1 MSIITCKWEPKEK
14 SLSSSIA
21 VLDLDPVYG
30 TASRISEI
38 KANYYIH
45 GNQRKKMFELF
56 YCCIGSYHR
65 DYQAMMQNLIVFWHI
80 MVTAPSPEMS
90 LL

>member
-38 KANYYIH
+38 KANYYM
-45 GNQRKKMFELF
+45 GTKEKKCLSSSTAVLDLT
-56 YCCIGSYHR
+56 I
-65 DYQAMMQNLIVFWHI
+65 IVI
-80 MVTAPSPEMS
+80 IK
-90 LL
+90 L